1 MRKLLFLLTF
11 LWAAIAVQAQTLYE
25 VKYHDDIDNED
36 YRGLFFYTDDETCF
50 LRCVSKGNNYWEHD
64 YTVQYETDDGVA
76 YMMMVPTEDEDVSDD
91 SPAFP
96 IFIMAYS
103 KGGEF
108 EAETYVYYEELD
120 NDDDDDSGMKEV
132 KYFKEVDLNEKDSQ
146 YFLTFY
152 DKDEDM
158 YKQIMEAKA
167 QLTQQPS
174 TPTDNSQTTTTH
186 SGPVTMHFIVAAAT
200 EDETIGESVET
211 DMKLV
216 QKDFSQIA
224 KMLGIGYKETLISG
238 RKFGKSAIINAIN
251 NLNPGDNDVV
261 VFIYSGHGFR
271 YDDDTDAYPRM
282 YLTYGDDMSAANE
295 MSTTELYNMIVKK
308 NPRLTIFLTD
318 CCNSE
323 YGATR
328 AQVEGVQFS
337 TRGQGSNTDLNKLR
351 ALFIDQEGTV
361 RATAAKA
368 GQYALCDASGGYLLT
383 SVLNNIKLLSNAL
396 TKDAPSW
403 NTIVQ
408 NASKYVS
415 KKTSHQI
422 DEAGNPM
429 DPQVVVKAIKIKNE
443 TYQPGPSDLA
453 DIDDSGFSSYDD
465 EDDDDDDDF
474 GLLGLMCLVIPI
486 VSVIGLIMIIVKL
499 LKKKKQ

>member
-1 MRKLLFLLTF
+1 MRKFLLLFACLL
-11 LWAAIAVQAQTLYE
+11 ASIAIQAQSLYE
-25 VKYHDDIDNED
+25 VKYYDEIDQET
-36 YRGLFFYTDDETCF
+36 YKGLFFYTDDETCF
-50 LRCVSKGNNYWEHD
+50 LRCVSKGNNYWEHN
-64 YTVQYETDDGVA
+64 YSVQYTTEDGVA
-76 YMMMVPTEDEDVSDD
+76 YMLMVPDEYEDNNGE

-96 IFIMAYS
+96 TFIMAYS
-103 KGGEF
+103 KSGEF
-108 EAETYVYYEELD
+108 DPQTFVYYEELD
-120 NDDDDDSGMKEV
+120 TDEDDPESGMREV
-132 KYFKEVDLNEKDSQ
+132 EYFNEVDINEKDSK
-146 YFLTFY
+146 YFLSFY
-152 DKDEDM
+152 DKDEEM
-158 YKQIMEAKA
+158 YQLIMDAKA
-167 QLTQQPS
+167 QLNEQTESPA
-174 TPTDNSQTTTTH
+174 DNNQTVNNNN
-186 SGPVTMHFIVAAAT
+186 GPVTMHFIVAAAT

-238 RKFGKSAIINAIN
+238 RRFSKSSITNAIN
-251 NLNPGDNDVV
+251 NLNPGSNDIV

-295 MSTTELYNMIVKK
+295 MSTTELYNMITKK

-337 TRGQGSNTDLNKLR
+337 TRSQGNSTDINKLK

-408 NASKYVS
+408 NASKFVS
-415 KKTSHQI
+415 KKTSNQI

-429 DPQVVVKAIKIKNE
+429 APQEVVKAIKIKNE
-443 TYQPGPSDLA
+443 PSQAGYYSVADLNG
-453 DIDDSGFSSYDD
+453 DNSSDSDN
-465 EDDDDDDDF
+465 DDDDDSLVL
-474 GLLGLMCLVIPI
+474 GLLCIAI
-486 VSVIGLIMIIVKL
+486 SVIMVAGLIFIIIKKIS
-499 LKKKKQ
+499 KKK